1 MELFIK
7 AVTVHELEQLREV
20 SIATFKETFADQNT
34 PSDMELYL
42 EQRMNVDQ
50 IKKELLNPNCAFYFA
65 YHQKHLI
72 GYLKLNFNTAQS
84 ENVLEGKAFEI
95 ERIYLLKAH
104 KRKGFGNE
112 LFQLAVRLGKEKNYT
127 KLWLGV
133 WEHNHTARLFYKKL
147 GLVPLT
153 QHTFLLGR
161 DKQTDLLLQ
170 LEI

>member
-50 IKKELLNPNCAFYFA
+50 IKKELLNLNCAFYFA

-72 GYLKLNFNTAQS
+72 QNLNFL
-84 ENVLEGKAFEI
+84 EN
-95 ERIYLLKAH
+95 
-104 KRKGFGNE
+104 
-112 LFQLAVRLGKEKNYT
+112 
-127 KLWLGV
+127 LGV
-133 WEHNHTARLFYKKL
+133 LPKKFYLFSRKFFPTIK
-147 GLVPLT
+147 
-153 QHTFLLGR
+153 F
-161 DKQTDLLLQ
+161 
-170 LEI
+170 